1 MAEQVPTK
9 KLVIGVETEGALVV
23 EGTGTGVMTVATVTV
38 AMVSADNSSNDGGR
52 QWQQK
57 QTMTLW
63 LCCSIVAAL
72 AYGRIRKINA
82 MSAPH
87 ISCLFVGAWLC

>member
-9 KLVIGVETEGALVV
+9 KLVIGVETEGAVV
-23 EGTGTGVMTVATVTV
+23 AEGTGTGVMTVATVTV

-63 LCCSIVAAL
+63 
-72 AYGRIRKINA
+72 
-82 MSAPH
+82 
-87 ISCLFVGAWLC
+87 

>member
-9 KLVIGVETEGALVV
+9 KLVIGVETEGAVV
-23 EGTGTGVMTVATVTV
+23 AEGTGTEVMTVATVTV

-63 LCCSIVAAL
+63 LCRSIVAAL
-72 AYGRIRKINA
+72 AYDRIRKINA